1 MKLYET
7 IERKEGYGNF
17 IIENSYFH
25 EVEAF
30 FVQIREQ
37 KVPVYDF
44 EKDKRT
50 LALIDE
56 IER

>member
-1 MKLYET
+1 
-7 IERKEGYGNF
+7 
-17 IIENSYFH
+17 
-25 EVEAF
+25 VEAF